1 MRRLARVGWV
11 VFALSLAL
19 MIAALV
25 VWAVATGEPL
35 TSDIVLYPVA
45 YLAFGARPES
55 ITLWLRGGPQ
65 PAPDDGR

>member
-1 MRRLARVGWV
+1 
-11 VFALSLAL
+11 

-25 VWAVATGEPL
+25 VSAVATGEPL

-45 YLAFGARPES
+45 YLAFGAWPES
-55 ITLWLRGGPQ
+55 ITLWLRAGPQ